1 MTIVLNHFKKTNT
14 FIPGVIN
21 QKILGNLSRNNTS
34 SSKELTKHKNANVEK
49 NLQNVNKNL
58 DTENIEY
65 KYSPYLKPL
74 EIKGIK
80 RADRKLDYN
89 SSYSFIIAQKDFR
102 ENLKKKNIFTKYL
115 YNGMKIPLPPKKYKL
130 SEYVDVRLDMF
141 SPIII
146 SCILCVP
153 FFIASNM

>member
-1 MTIVLNHFKKTNT
+1 MTMVLNHIKKSNIY
-14 FIPGVIN
+14 IPGVIN
-21 QKILGNLSRNNTS
+21 QKILGNLNRGNVNY
-34 SSKELTKHKNANVEK
+34 SKELIKNKNVNEEK
-49 NLQNVNKNL
+49 NLQNINENL
-58 DTENIEY
+58 DIENIDY

-89 SSYSFIIAQKDFR
+89 SSYSFMVAQKDFR
-102 ENLKKKNIFTKYL
+102 ENLKKQNIFTKYL

-130 SEYVDVRLDMF
+130 SQYIDVRLDMF
-141 SPIII
+141 SPLII
-146 SCILCVP
+146 SFILSVP